1 MAKGFL
7 STTSLSAQTPIG
19 RKQRFRGKSVAIGHP
34 APFISQSSVEA
45 CVHQPHIKAM
55 AALLRRSQPRHDL
68 HAVFGDCME
77 AMAIA
82 MANSVDVHQ
91 REPREVR
98 YLDIV
103 RRYRPDVI
111 DLFPQILGE
120 LVQALEAGP
129 GDVLGALFHD
139 LELHSKA
146 RGQYFTPYT
155 LSRFMAQAVVGDPEN
170 MKEIIAQHGFVT
182 AMEPACGAGS
192 MVIALAEA
200 MRDIGHNYQRH
211 LHVTAIDIDPRAI
224 HMAYVQLSLL
234 HIPAHLM
241 VGNALSGEICDHWF
255 TPAHILGGWDARL
268 AVRRCHEPLAA
279 TAPHVTKTPGP
290 PIPAR
295 DAVPPLREA
304 RASQRSMPRQLSVF

>member
-1 MAKGFL
+1 M
-7 STTSLSAQTPIG
+7 
-19 RKQRFRGKSVAIGHP
+19 
-34 APFISQSSVEA
+34 
-45 CVHQPHIKAM
+45 HQPHIKAM

-68 HAVFGDCME
+68 YAVFGDCME

-120 LVQALEAGP
+120 LVRALEAGP

-170 MKEIIAQHGFVT
+170 VKEIIAQHGFVT

-224 HMAYVQLSLL
+224 HMAYIQFSLL

-241 VGNALSGEICDHWF
+241 VGNALSGEKQDHWF
-255 TPAHILGGWDARL
+255 TPAHILGGWTARL
-268 AVRRCHEPLAA
+268 ALCQRREPVAGAAQRATIATGPTSPSQVTVPPSHEPG
-279 TAPHVTKTPGP
+279 V
-290 PIPAR
+290 
-295 DAVPPLREA
+295 
-304 RASQRSMPRQLSVF
+304 SQRSMPRQLSLF